1 MTDKFPV
8 RIHRREDNG
17 VATFRATTAL
27 VKLAATPAQLQS
39 QLLDFA
45 EAYAR
50 TLAEARAAL
59 DAAKHDA
66 RERARAYWRVG
77 KAIRDFETS
86 LDAAGFYLV
95 GQTETFARDLGLH
108 PGSLRKIR
116 AFQQRN
122 PDLSALGA
130 GKRWSAYR
138 ERRADD
144 GG

>member
-8 RIHRREDNG
+8 RIHRRDDNG

-27 VKLAATPAQLQS
+27 VKLVATPAQLQS

-59 DAAKHDA
+59 DDAKHDA

-108 PGSLRKIR
+108 PGSLRKIL
-116 AFQQRN
+116 AFQQHH
-122 PDLSALGA
+122 PDANALDPGMA
-130 GKRWSAYR
+130 WTQYRDRRGKI
-138 ERRADD
+138 
-144 GG
+144 